1 MMKPDFNAM
10 SRSELLA
17 YLKENRTD
25 SEAWGIFLDRRD
37 PNAKKYPAPLN
48 EEGIKVMEEAF
59 KEKIKEES

>member
-1 MMKPDFNAM
+1 MKPDFNAM
-10 SRSELLA
+10 SRSELLT

-25 SEAWGIFLDRRD
+25 SEAWGIFLDRRN

-59 KEKIKEES
+59 KEKIKEQS

>member
-1 MMKPDFNAM
+1 MRPDFNAM

-59 KEKIKEES
+59 KEKIKEQS